1 MKAGILTGGGDCP
14 GMNAFIR
21 AVTRSL
27 INMQPDVEVWG
38 ILDGW
43 AGMIEQSYRR
53 LTVADTVG
61 INNLGGTIL
70 GTVRVPEMRTDPEL
84 RRKVMLNYID
94 AGFDI
99 LFVCGGNGSLHASHG
114 LDLLLREAGYRSPI
128 YVTAGSIDND
138 VANSY
143 GTSIGFYSAIQRSLE
158 MLGWIRDTASSHRRV
173 YLIESMGRDS
183 AFLPFYSG
191 IVAGVEYVIRPDEE
205 VDFEA
210 LVDMIERRD
219 RDTRIIVSEAYSKS
233 LDEIE
238 AILQDALDRRRSRHD
253 IRTVNMG
260 YFQRGGEPS
269 ISDVLR
275 ANWLGFN
282 MVKAMLAGEESS
294 FFGAKHV
301 TDPPV
306 RLPLAAAL
314 QPSAN
319 LDDIPRDM
327 IEMALALR

>member
-43 AGMIEQSYRR
+43 SGMIEQSYRR
-53 LTVADTVG
+53 LSVADTVG

-70 GTVRVPEMRTDPEL
+70 GTVRVPEMRTDIEL
-84 RRKVMLNYID
+84 RHRVMRNYIN
-94 AGFDI
+94 AGFDA
-99 LFVCGGNGSLHASHG
+99 LFVCGGNGSLHASQG

-128 YVTAGSIDND
+128 YFTAGSIDND

-205 VDFEA
+205 VNFEA

-233 LDEIE
+233 LGEIE
-238 AILQDALDRRRSRHD
+238 AILLEALERRQSRHD

-282 MVKAMLAGEESS
+282 MVKAMIGGAESS

-306 RLPLAAAL
+306 RLPLAQAL
-314 QPSAN
+314 QPGAN